1 MPKATWITHRTNRPD
16 IANEGHLGA
25 NLLAPFKECSPVN
38 WNSFP
43 GRSEL
48 VHEAVFL
55 FWQAYRFA
63 NKLAPT
69 GSPRSQYTPLL
80 QISRLRHD
88 SVLVEPDGAFD
99 PFSGSVHSLHLHQ
112 TRRIVPLTSL
122 AKTLC
127 IARHPHPERNHLHQ
141 QSATKLRQFVVDAW
155 RNFVVIPT

>member
-1 MPKATWITHRTNRPD
+1 MWITHRTNRPD
-16 IANEGHLGA
+16 VANEGPLGSQ
-25 NLLAPFKECSPVN
+25 LVGSCQRVQSCKLEFISC
-38 WNSFP
+38 
-43 GRSEL
+43 RSEL

-88 SVLVEPDGAFD
+88 SVLVEPDGAFV
-99 PFSGSVHSLHLHQ
+99 PLSESVHSLHLHQ

-155 RNFVVIPT
+155 RNLVVIPT